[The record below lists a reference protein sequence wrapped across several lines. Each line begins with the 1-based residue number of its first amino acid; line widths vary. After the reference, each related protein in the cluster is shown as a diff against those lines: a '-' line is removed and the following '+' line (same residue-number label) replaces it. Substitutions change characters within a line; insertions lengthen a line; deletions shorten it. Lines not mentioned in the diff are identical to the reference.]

1 VARKCPGGREE
12 FKVSVPV
19 GAPVMDLEALYLVIC
34 AKLVVDC
41 FLNPG
46 ATIKIIFSKEVL
58 WFNKL
63 LIVKCR
69 EGRRDGMVVSEITTS
84 TAAGLAFFPNRSSE
98 IQASL
103 AKVKTKRKNLWS
115 SQIALYI

>member
-1 VARKCPGGREE
+1 
-12 FKVSVPV
+12 
-19 GAPVMDLEALYLVIC
+19 M
-34 AKLVVDC
+34 VDC

-46 ATIKIIFSKEVL
+46 ATIKIIFSKKIL

-84 TAAGLAFFPNRSSE
+84 TAAGLVFFPNRSSE

-103 AKVKTKRKNLWS
+103 AKVKMERENLWS
-115 SQIALYI
+115 SQIALYN